1 MKKIEIATELVSV
14 ITLNNMMSHG
24 RVYTDEEKAHM
35 AVKAANANN
44 KEKLEELLN
53 AELDRK
59 ARLEAAQERERRTY
73 NFTNS
78 EEGRQAEAEMKA
90 AIKAWKNDIIDEIH
104 TIVNEVLG
112 SRWEAYNISSYGCFE
127 VGMLDNNGNLIFGYS
142 FPVSFG
148 YDTRDTE
155 AGWEEYFKFQVN
167 VGTMGEFEI
176 DGNARQ
182 EFYIGFGKFLASEK
196 VNNELK
202 NELKQYTDNVRGAR
216 EAYRAKKEAYI
227 TK

>member
-53 AELDRK
+53 VELDRK
-59 ARLEAAQERERRTY
+59 ARLEAAQERERKIY

-112 SRWEAYNISSYGCFE
+112 SRWEAYRITSTDFE
-127 VGMLDNNGNLIFGYS
+127 VGMLDNDGNMVFGYS
-142 FPVSFG
+142 FPVRFG
-148 YDTRDTE
+148 YDIRDTK
-155 AGWEEYFKFQVN
+155 AGWEESFKLQAN

-182 EFYIGFGKFLASEK
+182 EFYIGFGKFLASDK

-216 EAYRAKKEAYI
+216 EAYKAKKEAYI
-227 TK
+227 AK

>member
-1 MKKIEIATELVSV
+1 MKKIEIAIELVSV
-14 ITLNNMMSHG
+14 IALNNMMSHG

-59 ARLEAAQERERRTY
+59 ARLEAAQERERKIY

-78 EEGRQAEAEMKA
+78 EEGRQAEAEMEA

-104 TIVNEVLG
+104 TIVNDVLG
-112 SRWEAYNISSYGCFE
+112 SKWEAYNITSTDFE
-127 VGMLDNNGNLIFGYS
+127 VGLLDNNGSPIFGYS
-142 FPVSFG
+142 FPIRFG
-148 YDTRDTE
+148 YFLRASE
-155 AGWEEYFKFQVN
+155 AGREEYFEFQAN
-167 VGTMGEFEI
+167 VCTMGEFEI
-176 DGNARQ
+176 DGNVRQ

-202 NELKQYTDNVRGAR
+202 NELKQYTDNVKGAR
-216 EAYRAKKEAYI
+216 EAYKAKKEAYI
-227 TK
+227 AK

>member
-35 AVKAANANN
+35 AAKAANANN

-53 AELDRK
+53 VELDRK

-73 NFTNS
+73 NFENS
-78 EEGRQAEAEMKA
+78 EEGRKAEAEMKA

-112 SRWEAYNISSYGCFE
+112 SRWEAYNITSTGFE
-127 VGMLDNNGNLIFGYS
+127 VGLLDNNGNLIFGYS
-142 FPVSFG
+142 FPIRFG
-148 YDTRDTE
+148 YDTRDTK
-155 AGWEEYFKFQVN
+155 AGWEEYFKFQAN
-167 VGTMGEFEI
+167 VCTMGEFEI
-176 DGNARQ
+176 DGNARR
-182 EFYIGFGKFLASEK
+182 EFYIGFGKFLANDK

-202 NELKQYTDNVRGAR
+202 AELKQYTDNIR
-216 EAYRAKKEAYI
+216 EARKAYRTKKEAYI
-227 TK
+227 AK

>member
-24 RVYTDEEKAHM
+24 RVYTDEEKTRM
-35 AVKAANANN
+35 AEKAANANN

-59 ARLEAAQERERRTY
+59 ARLETAQERERRTY
-73 NFTNS
+73 NFANS
-78 EEGRQAEAEMKA
+78 EEGRRAEAEMKA
-90 AIKAWKNDIIDEIH
+90 SLKAWKNDIIDEIH
-104 TIVNEVLG
+104 TIVNDVLG
-112 SRWEAYNISSYGCFE
+112 NKWEAYNITSTGFE
-127 VGMLDNNGNLIFGYS
+127 VGLLDNNGNPIFGYS
-142 FPVSFG
+142 FPVRFG
-148 YDTRDTE
+148 YDSRDSKN
-155 AGWEEYFKFQVN
+155 GWEEYFKFQAN

-182 EFYIGFGKFLASEK
+182 EFYIGFGKFLSSEK

-202 NELKQYTDNVRGAR
+202 DELKQYTDNILGAR
-216 EAYRAKKEAYI
+216 EAYKAKKEAYI
-227 TK
+227 AK

>member
-44 KEKLEELLN
+44 KEKLEQLLN

-59 ARLEAAQERERRTY
+59 ARFEAAQERERRIY
-73 NFTNS
+73 NFANS
-78 EEGRQAEAEMKA
+78 EEGRKAEAKMKA

-104 TIVNEVLG
+104 TIVNDVLG
-112 SRWEAYNISSYGCFE
+112 SKWEAYNITSMGFK
-127 VGMLDNNGNLIFGYS
+127 VGLLDNNGNLIFGYS
-142 FPVSFG
+142 FLVRFG
-148 YDTRDTE
+148 YDLRDVKN
-155 AGWEEYFKFQVN
+155 GWEEYFKFQVN

-182 EFYIGFGKFLASEK
+182 EFYIGFGKFLSSEK

-202 NELKQYTDNVRGAR
+202 NELKQYTDNVRDAR
-216 EAYRAKKEAYI
+216 EAYKAKKEAYI
-227 TK
+227 AK